1 VCFSPDGLYVAAG
14 LLDGHVFLYE
24 TADLKYY
31 TQIAC
36 IRKNK
41 KLSAKD
47 KRKVTGVSFIASRG
61 LSSLAADPSV
71 RRPVTATKDKY
82 NLLVT
87 TNDSRIRIF
96 SMSDFT
102 LVLKLKGPTNSSRQ
116 IRATSSLDG
125 RSIICGSDTGD
136 VFLWRL
142 PAADDSA
149 VRGAGGAQGQGP
161 GVGIDA
167 ETESSSR
174 SGGQSAAPSSS
185 LVECHLIPAQ
195 LKTTSRL
202 PALPASAAASS
213 SSSGKEVYP
222 PCTSTLLV
230 PLNAIHLTHTSA
242 GHSAEDTATSLR
254 AISGKQGSSRYSPED
269 LSCLAILTAEYDG
282 SLHVL
287 YTPG

>member
-1 VCFSPDGLYVAAG
+1 MAAG
-14 LLDGHVFLYE
+14 LLDGYVFLYE

-41 KLSAKD
+41 KLNAKV

-61 LSSLAADPSV
+61 LSSLNDASV

-102 LVLKLKGPTNSSRQ
+102 LVLKLKGPVNCSRQ

-136 VFLWRL
+136 VFLWKL
-142 PAADDSA
+142 PVHTLPSSAEDSVA
-149 VRGAGGAQGQGP
+149 KGAGVIEEESEKISKKAGGAL
-161 GVGIDA
+161 
-167 ETESSSR
+167 S
-174 SGGQSAAPSSS
+174 PSPS
-185 LVECHLIPAQ
+185 LVEECHIIPAQ
-195 LKTTSRL
+195 LKTTTQIPVL
-202 PALPASAAASS
+202 
-213 SSSGKEVYP
+213 SSGKEVSLA
-222 PCTSTLLV
+222 CTVALLV

-242 GHSAEDTATSLR
+242 GHITENTATSLR
-254 AISGKQGSSRYSPED
+254 AINKGSSSRYSPED

-282 SLHVL
+282 TLHVL
-287 YTPG
+287 YAPK